1 MNMNRSPRKPELH
14 APAGDMEKLK
24 MAVLYG
30 ADAVYLAGTSFGM
43 RSFAGNFTP
52 EELPQAVSYA
62 HSHGVKVHATVNTMA
77 RNDEVERLPPRPA
90 LWKCRMECKSPP
102 QPHCEGSVPPHP
114 SANAASFPF
123 GEAWGAAESSPFHA
137 SDLR

>member
-1 MNMNRSPRKPELH
+1 MNMNRSPRKPELL

-30 ADAVYLAGTSFGM
+30 ADSVYLAGTSFGM

-77 RNDEVERLPPRPA
+77 RNDEV
-90 LWKCRMECKSPP
+90 
-102 QPHCEGSVPPHP
+102 
-114 SANAASFPF
+114 
-123 GEAWGAAESSPFHA
+123 
-137 SDLR
+137 